1 MRKEEYEASCLLNE
15 ALNAEGYALTKATNK
30 LREAISTNR
39 FPVYL
44 SPALNG
50 ILMKEY
56 EKQISNWREYA
67 DEEEVT
73 SFEAQPFY
81 ELEFDDSDIP
91 GSKDGQT
98 FHKNGLAAVGQ
109 LDAYPAASLKSSAT
123 KLATRKNGL
132 IVKFSW
138 EALKN
143 GKIDLVKR
151 TMRELAFRAA
161 QEESFAAASALVDAG
176 GVNAQNFKAA
186 NANVLTGNPELSL
199 EGLEKAL
206 DFLATVRYDGSR
218 LVMPTKYNLVVP
230 TALARRAEQ
239 IMAIREVRTKV
250 GSKETITSN
259 PITGKIAK
267 VVEVPELGVI
277 GGDAADKSWF
287 LLPVKGTMPNPSVA
301 NVFLAGEKK
310 PKIFVKRNTDMNPED
325 GDFLD
330 DSYQTKIRH
339 VVAGAMLKTI
349 GTLASNG
356 TGA

>member
-1 MRKEEYEASCLLNE
+1 MRKEEYNASCLLNE

-30 LREAISTNR
+30 LREAISTSK

-50 ILMKEY
+50 ILLEEY
-56 EKQISNWREYA
+56 EKQISNWRDYA
-67 DEEEVT
+67 DEEEVM

-81 ELEFDDSDIP
+81 ELELDDTDVP
-91 GSKDGQT
+91 GSKDGNT
-98 FHKNGLAAVGQ
+98 FHKNGLAAVGE

-132 IVKFSW
+132 VVKFSW

-143 GKIDLVKR
+143 GRVDLVKR
-151 TMRELAFRAA
+151 TMKNLAFRAA
-161 QEESFAAASALVDAG
+161 QEESFAAASALVDSN

-186 NANVLTGNPELSL
+186 NSNILTGNPELSL
-199 EGLEKAL
+199 EGLDKAL
-206 DFLATVRYDGSR
+206 DFMATVTYDGSR
-218 LVMPTKYNLVVP
+218 IVMPVKYNLVVP

-239 IMAIREVRTKV
+239 IMAIREVRTTV
-250 GSKETITSN
+250 GKTETITSN
-259 PITGKIAK
+259 PVAGKIAK
-267 VVEVPELGVI
+267 VIEVPELGAI
-277 GGDAADKSWF
+277 GGAAADKAWF
-287 LLPVKGTMPNPSVA
+287 LIPVKGSLPNPTVA

-310 PKIFVKRNTDMNPED
+310 PRIFVKRNTDMNPED

-330 DSYQTKIRH
+330 DSYQTKVRH
-339 VVAGAMLKTI
+339 VVAGAMLKTV

>member
-1 MRKEEYEASCLLNE
+1 MRKEEYNASCLLNE

-30 LREAISTNR
+30 LREAISTSK

-50 ILMKEY
+50 ILLKEY
-56 EKQISNWREYA
+56 EKQVSNWRDYA
-67 DEEEVT
+67 DEEEVM

-81 ELEFDDSDIP
+81 ELELDDTDVP
-91 GSKDGQT
+91 GSKDGQS

-109 LDAYPAASLKSSAT
+109 LDAYPAASLKSSVT
-123 KLATRKNGL
+123 KLETRKNGL

-143 GKIDLVKR
+143 GRVDLVKR
-151 TMRELAFRAA
+151 TMKDLAFRAA
-161 QEESFAAASALVDAG
+161 QEESFAAASALVDAN
-176 GVNAQNFKAA
+176 GVNSQNFKSA
-186 NANVLTGNPELSL
+186 NSNVLTGNPELSL

-206 DFLATVRYDGSR
+206 DFMATVTYDGSR
-218 LVMPTKYNLVVP
+218 LVMPVKYNLVVP

-239 IMAIREVRTKV
+239 IMAIREVRTTV
-250 GSKETITSN
+250 GKTETITSN
-259 PITGKIAK
+259 PVAGKIAK

-277 GGDAADKSWF
+277 GGAAADKSWF
-287 LLPVKGTMPNPSVA
+287 ILPVKGSLPNPTVA

-310 PKIFVKRNTDMNPED
+310 PRIFVKRNTDMNPED

-330 DSYQTKIRH
+330 DSYQTKVRH

>member
-1 MRKEEYEASCLLNE
+1 MRKEEYDASCLLNE

-30 LREAISTNR
+30 LREAISTNK

-44 SPALNG
+44 APALNG
-50 ILMKEY
+50 ILLKEY

-67 DEEEVT
+67 DEEEVM

-81 ELEFDDSDIP
+81 ELELDDTDVP
-91 GSKDGQT
+91 GSKDGQA
-98 FHKNGLAAVGQ
+98 FHKNGLAAVGE
-109 LDAYPAASLKSSAT
+109 LDAYPAASLKSSVT
-123 KLATRKNGL
+123 KIATRKNGL
-132 IVKFSW
+132 VVKFSW

-143 GKIDLVKR
+143 GRIDLVKR
-151 TMRELAFRAA
+151 TMKDLAFRAA
-161 QEESFAAASALVDAG
+161 QEESFAAASVLVDSN

-186 NANVLTGNPELSL
+186 NSNILTGNPGLSL

-206 DFLATVRYDGSR
+206 DFMATVAYDGSR
-218 LVMPTKYNLVVP
+218 LVMPAQYNLVVP

-239 IMAIREVRTKV
+239 IMAIREVRTTVDKT
-250 GSKETITSN
+250 ETITTN
-259 PITGKIAK
+259 PIVGKIAK

-277 GGDAADKSWF
+277 GGAAADKSWF
-287 LLPVKGTMPNPSVA
+287 LIPVKGSLPNPTVA
-301 NVFLAGEKK
+301 NVFLSGEKK
-310 PKIFVKRNTDMNPED
+310 PRIFVKSNTDMNPED

-330 DSYQTKIRH
+330 DSYQTKVRH